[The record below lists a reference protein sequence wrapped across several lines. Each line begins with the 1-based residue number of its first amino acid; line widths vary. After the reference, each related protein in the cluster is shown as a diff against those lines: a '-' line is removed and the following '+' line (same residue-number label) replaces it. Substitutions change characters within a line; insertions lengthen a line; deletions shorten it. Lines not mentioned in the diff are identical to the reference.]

1 MTNADIAEAKHLLQS
16 ALSCLDSGSPESA
29 IWRLVDAA
37 GLVSQALPA
46 KAKKDLIGLTMATG
60 RGYFLGTR

>member
-16 ALSCLDSGSPESA
+16 ALSCLDSSSPESA

-37 GLVSQALPA
+37 GLVSRTLSVET
-46 KAKKDLIGLTMATG
+46 KTNLIGLTMATG